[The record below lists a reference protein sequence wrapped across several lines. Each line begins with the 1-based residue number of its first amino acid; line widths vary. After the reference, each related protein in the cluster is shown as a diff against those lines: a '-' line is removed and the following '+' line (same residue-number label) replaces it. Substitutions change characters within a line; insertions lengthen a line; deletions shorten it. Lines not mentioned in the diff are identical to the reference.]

1 MTLGRVV
8 VVPLASPATAAWLGR
23 LAALIARPDH
33 GTVVP
38 LSVIT
43 TGSDDKAKEQ
53 ARQAVTSAADA
64 AQQYGAQVRPQVVQG
79 QRVPT
84 AVLDTV
90 DEQGA
95 SLVMMGWQGEST
107 THNVFGELIDSIMGR
122 SNVPLAVVRPAA
134 DPFERVLVPVSDEH
148 LAAGGE
154 RGISLAAQLADRLSR
169 GTESRLV
176 VVHAGDQVTGDQL
189 RSDQVTKIPDVL
201 HDLANATLRVQG
213 PVAQAV
219 AHVARPTDIVV
230 TPVAPTADGLRN
242 ATTHLAWATPRS
254 WQMVAI
260 DVGPPADVDVVSAVK
275 DAGML
280 IEPVP
285 EPETDAA
292 HLVMVSVTVAEGEA
306 DPWSRIETAVRM
318 VGIVVHHRRERDN
331 LGRPVNIGHVEVLAP
346 TSASALAAIMV
357 ELDDVRWQIAPVEL
371 TYGLVA
377 DTS

>member
-8 VVPLASPATAAWLGR
+8 VVPLARPATAAWLGR
-23 LAALIARPDH
+23 LAALIARPDD

-38 LSVIT
+38 ISVIT
-43 TGSDDKAKEQ
+43 TASDEKAKEQ

-95 SLVMMGWQGEST
+95 SLVLMGWQGEST
-107 THNVFGELIDSIMGR
+107 SNNVFGELIDSVMGR

-134 DPFERVLVPVSDEH
+134 APFERVLVPVSDDH

-154 RGISLAAQLADRLSR
+154 RGISLATELAQRLSHN
-169 GTESRLV
+169 TQSSLV
-176 VVHAGDQVTGDQL
+176 VVMARDGAGSAQTGQVPIEL
-189 RSDQVTKIPDVL
+189 R
-201 HDLANATLRVQG
+201 DLAHATLRVDG
-213 PVAQAV
+213 SVAQAV
-219 AHVARPTDIVV
+219 AQVARPTDIVV

-260 DVGPPADVDVVSAVK
+260 DVGPPTDVDVVSAVK

-280 IEPVP
+280 IEPTP
-285 EPETDAA
+285 DPETDSA
-292 HLVMVSVTVAEGEA
+292 HLVMVSVTVAEGA
-306 DPWSRIETAVRM
+306 PDPWSRIETAVRM
-318 VGIVVHHRRERDN
+318 VGTVVHHRRERDD

-346 TSASALAAIMV
+346 TSAAALAAMMV
-357 ELDDVRWQIAPVEL
+357 ELDDARWQIAPVEL

-377 DTS
+377 ATS